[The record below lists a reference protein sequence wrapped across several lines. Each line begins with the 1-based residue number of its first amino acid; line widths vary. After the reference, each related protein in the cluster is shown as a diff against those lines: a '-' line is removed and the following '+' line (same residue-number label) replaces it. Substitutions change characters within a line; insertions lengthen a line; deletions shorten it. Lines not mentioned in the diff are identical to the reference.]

1 MTKVLNILSAA
12 ILSLGAL
19 ATLAEAQVTK
29 DNLDQNENGVKQN
42 CSTWNKFNTGEKI
55 MIDMKLIRTNPELV
69 KENIK
74 KKFQDEKILCSTWE
88 TGRRGRG
95 IPNII
100 GHRSWFCR
108 SESAKECIL

>member
-42 CSTWNKFNTGEKI
+42 CCLAHFNAPDTCHG
-55 MIDMKLIRTNPELV
+55 IRNGA
-69 KENIK
+69 N
-74 KKFQDEKILCSTWE
+74 
-88 TGRRGRG
+88 RGYAQVG
-95 IPNII
+95 
-100 GHRSWFCR
+100 FD
-108 SESAKECIL
+108 